1 MSYRRFIPVGVLLV
15 VLVTALVSGQGTP
28 SLSQAAAGPF
38 IGTWLFTMTE
48 PEALKGTE
56 QTVRI
61 WEKNGVL
68 GASVQVGK
76 FPASN
81 ATGIFHDGDMLVLT
95 ISHAAEPGIRENGA
109 PIWAVISLTRD
120 GDSMKTAQML
130 ERSQTIKRGVSKKQ
144 PG

>member
-1 MSYRRFIPVGVLLV
+1 
-15 VLVTALVSGQGTP
+15 
-28 SLSQAAAGPF
+28 
-38 IGTWLFTMTE
+38 MTE
-48 PEALKGTE
+48 PEAFKGTE

-61 WEKNGVL
+61 WANDGVVR
-68 GASVQVGK
+68 ASLQVGK
-76 FPASN
+76 FPASD

-95 ISHAAEPGIRENGA
+95 ISHAAVPGLRENGA

-130 ERSQTIKRGVSKKQ
+130 ERSQTIKRGVARKQ

>member
-1 MSYRRFIPVGVLLV
+1 MAYRRFIPIAVLLV
-15 VLVTALVSGQGTP
+15 VLVTALASGQGKP
-28 SLSQAAAGPF
+28 SLSHAEVAPF

-48 PEALKGTE
+48 PEAFKGTE

-61 WEKNGVL
+61 WENNGVV
-68 GASVQVGK
+68 GASVQIGK
-76 FPASN
+76 FPASD

-130 ERSQTIKRGVSKKQ
+130 ERSQTIKRGVAKKQ
-144 PG
+144 PD